1 MSSQAAVSVSTCTG
15 FDRRITVAITLKS
28 LWAGFHL
35 CFALSG
41 LCSCV
46 KSKRKIIVCAY

>member
-1 MSSQAAVSVSTCTG
+1 MGSQTAASVSTCTG
-15 FDRRITVAITLKS
+15 FYGRITVAIALKS

-35 CFALSG
+35 CFVSSG

-46 KSKRKIIVCAY
+46 KSRRNIIVFAY